1 MKSGLPASNQ
11 YAQNLRL
18 FRAAFPFANARR
30 GAALFF
36 RDRLLLAFL
45 RQGLRRAGMFITKGE
60 VAMPELR
67 TKEVED
73 LLEVFAG
80 LTDPND
86 VFALLEDLFT
96 VREIK
101 DTSQRLDV
109 ARMLR
114 KGSSYAVIEK
124 ATGASATTI
133 ARVSKALNYGAGGY
147 ALAFDVLDALEADDS
162 QATGNG
168 SAAEAVRE

>member
-1 MKSGLPASNQ
+1 MEN
-11 YAQNLRL
+11 
-18 FRAAFPFANARR
+18 
-30 GAALFF
+30 
-36 RDRLLLAFL
+36 
-45 RQGLRRAGMFITKGE
+45 
-60 VAMPELR
+60 
-67 TKEVED
+67 
-73 LLEVFAG
+73 LLEGFAG
-80 LTDPND
+80 LTRPDD

-147 ALAFDVLDALEADDS
+147 GLAFEVLDAKEAE
-162 QATGNG
+162 NG
-168 SAAEAVRE
+168 EAAKSESPTAEGEKQ

>member
-1 MKSGLPASNQ
+1 M
-11 YAQNLRL
+11 
-18 FRAAFPFANARR
+18 
-30 GAALFF
+30 
-36 RDRLLLAFL
+36 
-45 RQGLRRAGMFITKGE
+45 
-60 VAMPELR
+60 
-67 TKEVED
+67 ED
-73 LLEVFAG
+73 LLKVFAG
-80 LTDPND
+80 LTRPDD

-114 KGSSYAVIEK
+114 MGSSYAVIEK

-147 ALAFDVLDALEADDS
+147 GLAFEVLDAKEAE
-162 QATGNG
+162 NG
-168 SAAEAVRE
+168 EAAKSESPTAEGEKQ

>member
-1 MKSGLPASNQ
+1 
-11 YAQNLRL
+11 
-18 FRAAFPFANARR
+18 
-30 GAALFF
+30 
-36 RDRLLLAFL
+36 
-45 RQGLRRAGMFITKGE
+45 
-60 VAMPELR
+60 MPELR

-80 LTDPND
+80 LTNPDE

-114 KGSSYAVIEK
+114 EGSSYAVIEK
-124 ATGASATTI
+124 VTGASATTI

-147 ALAFDVLDALEADDS
+147 DLAFGVLDAKQGVEAEGK
-162 QATGNG
+162 AGAG
-168 SAAEAVRE
+168 EEPSASAEGEN

>member
-1 MKSGLPASNQ
+1 M
-11 YAQNLRL
+11 
-18 FRAAFPFANARR
+18 
-30 GAALFF
+30 
-36 RDRLLLAFL
+36 
-45 RQGLRRAGMFITKGE
+45 
-60 VAMPELR
+60 
-67 TKEVED
+67 ED

-80 LTDPND
+80 LTRPDD

-147 ALAFDVLDALEADDS
+147 GLAFEVLDAKEAENGEAAKLES
-162 QATGNG
+162 LT
-168 SAAEAVRE
+168 AEGEKQ